1 MKSSKRTSC
10 NPKEKAAGQNAKTPR
25 LRKEKTLRILYVSAS
40 WREIVCFF
48 CKKFF
53 CFVQQRE
60 RLLMAVGT
68 VLLLALS
75 PAWAGNVEEFTVN
88 GLKVILKKNPANAI
102 IATNLYIRG
111 GALNLTLETAGI
123 EPLLFEVA
131 AKGTAKYPKE
141 TLNAELAR
149 MGTQIGGN
157 AERNYS
163 VMLMRCVKTHFER
176 SWDIFTD
183 VVLNPTLDSL
193 EVELA
198 REQLVAAIRQ
208 RGDHPD
214 SYLELIGDARFYEGH
229 PYAIDPVG
237 TEASVSKI
245 TTGQMRQYL
254 KENLLTSK
262 LLLVVV
268 GNVEKAD
275 LQNKVAVAFGQ
286 LPVGSYKPH
295 YPAMVKHARGN
306 VHTQAQEL
314 PTNYIIG
321 YFVAPSLR
329 DADYYAMRAAIS
341 VLNDRIFEEVRTK
354 RNLSYAPSAYLEDML
369 ANCGKLYVTTVEPDT
384 TIKVMLAEVKR
395 LQNRL
400 LNADGLRERINL
412 SLTSYY
418 LQNESNAAQA
428 EFLARFE
435 LAGLGWRQ
443 SEKFNKNRKK
453 VTPEQVMA
461 VAQKYINNIQFVV
474 IGDPAKIDQKLF
486 TKM

>member
-1 MKSSKRTSC
+1 MKNLSI
-10 NPKEKAAGQNAKTPR
+10 N
-25 LRKEKTLRILYVSAS
+25 VS
-40 WREIVCFF
+40 
-48 CKKFF
+48 
-53 CFVQQRE
+53 
-60 RLLMAVGT
+60 M

-88 GLKVILKKNPANAI
+88 GLKVILKKNAANAI
-102 IATNLYIRG
+102 VATHLYIRG
-111 GALNLTLETAGI
+111 GALNLMPETAGL
-123 EPLLFEVA
+123 EPLLFDVA
-131 AKGTAKYPKE
+131 TKGTAKYPKE
-141 TLNAELAR
+141 MLNAELAR
-149 MGTQIGGN
+149 MGTQIGGD
-157 AERNYS
+157 AERDYS
-163 VMLMRCVKTHFER
+163 VMRMRCVKTHFAR
-176 SWDIFTD
+176 SWDIFAD
-183 VVLNPTLDSL
+183 IVMNPRLDPQEL
-193 EVELA
+193 ELA
-198 REQLVAAIRQ
+198 REQLMAAIRQ

-214 SYLELIGDARFYEGH
+214 SHLELIGDARFYEGH
-229 PYAIDPVG
+229 PYAVDPVG

-245 TTGQMRQYL
+245 TTNQMRQYL
-254 KENLLTSK
+254 TENLLTSK

-275 LQNKVAVAFGQ
+275 LQKKVAAAFGQ
-286 LPVGSYKPH
+286 LPVGSYKPQ
-295 YPAMVKHARGN
+295 YPVEVKHASGN
-306 VHTQAQEL
+306 VYTQAQEL

-321 YFVAPSLR
+321 YFTAPSLR

-354 RNLSYAPSAYLEDML
+354 RNLSYAPSAYLEDMF

-453 VTPEQVMA
+453 TTPEQVMA
-461 VAQKYINNIQFVV
+461 VAQKYISNIQFVV

-486 TKM
+486 SKM